1 MLYKHWRK
9 IALALTGFFWASCD
23 SDTTSANG
31 SDDPSS
37 SSVATPESSSS
48 VNQAPVSSSSEA
60 TEESSSSSTEVQKQ
74 SSSSE
79 DFGKIVPLYGIEYEK
94 FVSSSSTE
102 ESSSSFTEIMPAY
115 GVPDKIACFQK
126 QGEKTMTC
134 EDGTVCT
141 QVTEERWAPEFPCAD
156 YTNDD
161 GELVRACP
169 DYGVVQISENT
180 YECDGVKYN
189 EAQFRA
195 RYEKRTVVEDP
206 EQDTTFNGEMQP
218 ALYGPPCVFNGTC
231 DDAEK

>member
-79 DFGKIVPLYGIEYEK
+79 DLGKIVPLYGIEYKK

-126 QGEKTMTC
+126 QGDSTMTC
-134 EDGTVCT
+134 DDGATCK
-141 QVTEERWAPEFPCAD
+141 QVTEGRWAPEFPCSD
-156 YTNDD
+156 
-161 GELVRACP
+161 EICP

-206 EQDTTFNGEMQP
+206 EQDTTFMQP

-231 DDAEK
+231 DDN

>member
-1 MLYKHWRK
+1 MFYKHWKK

-23 SDTTSANG
+23 DSASSAVCLYGPDPNYSDPAEN
-31 SDDPSS
+31 
-37 SSVATPESSSS
+37 
-48 VNQAPVSSSSEA
+48 PVSSSSEA

-134 EDGTVCT
+134 EDGATCK
-141 QVTEERWAPEFPCAD
+141 QVTEERWAPEFPCSD
-156 YTNDD
+156 
-161 GELVRACP
+161 EICP

-195 RYEKRTVVEDP
+195 RYGKITVVEEP
-206 EQDTTFNGEMQP
+206 QDTIFKQEP
-218 ALYGPPCVFNGTC
+218 VLYGPPCVFDGTC
-231 DDAEK
+231 DDEKE

>member
-126 QGEKTMTC
+126 QGDSTMTC
-134 EDGTVCT
+134 DDGAICK
-141 QVTEERWAPEFPCAD
+141 QVTEERWAPEFPCSD
-156 YTNDD
+156 
-161 GELVRACP
+161 EICP

-206 EQDTTFNGEMQP
+206 EQDTTFMQP
-218 ALYGPPCVFNGTC
+218 ALYGPPCVFDGTC
-231 DDAEK
+231 DDN